1 MEAIL
6 LIIFGAFTITTSIMV
21 ILARNTVH
29 SALWMISSFF
39 FLSGIYL
46 LLHAE
51 FIAILQIIVYAGA
64 IMMFIIYSIMM
75 LDTRQEDK
83 IRVPVSKVKI
93 SGCVLVLIL
102 FVFILMMTSFGYN
115 AASPT
120 LTGSFTDPL
129 VAKFGHMAV
138 LSNSLFSDF
147 LLPFEIASIL
157 LTAGI
162 VGSVVLAKK

>member
-1 MEAIL
+1 MESML
-6 LIIFGAFTITTSIMV
+6 LIIFGALAITTSVMV

-64 IMMFIIYSIMM
+64 IMMFIIYAIMM
-75 LDTRQEDK
+75 LDTRREDN

-93 SGCVLVLIL
+93 SGCVLLGAL
-102 FVFILMMTSFGYN
+102 FVFLLLMTSFGYN

-120 LTGSFTDPL
+120 LTGSFTDQL

-162 VGSVVLAKK
+162 VGAVVLAKK

>member
-1 MEAIL
+1 
-6 LIIFGAFTITTSIMV
+6 MV

-51 FIAILQIIVYAGA
+51 FLAILQIIVYAGA
-64 IMMFIIYSIMM
+64 IMMFIIYAIMM

-83 IRVPVSKVKI
+83 VRIPVSKAKI
-93 SGCVLVLIL
+93 SGCILLAFL
-102 FVFILMMTSFGYN
+102 FVVLLLMTSFGIDP
-115 AASPT
+115 AAST
-120 LTGSFTDPL
+120 LTGSFTDQL
-129 VAKFGHMAV
+129 VEKFGHMAV
-138 LSNSLFSDF
+138 LSNYLFSDY

-162 VGSVVLAKK
+162 VGSVILAKK

>member
-1 MEAIL
+1 MESIL
-6 LIIFGAFTITTSIMV
+6 LILFGALAITASVMV

-64 IMMFIIYSIMM
+64 IMMFIIYAIMM
-75 LDTRQEDK
+75 LDTRKEDAM
-83 IRVPVSKVKI
+83 RVPVSKVKI
-93 SGCVLVLIL
+93 SGCVLLLIV
-102 FVFILMMTSFGYN
+102 FVFLLLMTSFGYN
-115 AASPT
+115 ASSST
-120 LTGSFTDPL
+120 LTGSFTDQL
-129 VAKFGHMAV
+129 VAQFGHMAV
-138 LSNSLFSDF
+138 LSNYLFSDF

>member
-1 MEAIL
+1 MESIL
-6 LIIFGAFTITTSIMV
+6 LIILGALAITTSIMV

-39 FLSGIYL
+39 FLSGIYI

-64 IMMFIIYSIMM
+64 IMMFIIYAIMM
-75 LDTRQEDK
+75 LDTRQEDNVK
-83 IRVPVSKVKI
+83 VPVSAVKI
-93 SGCVLVLIL
+93 SGCILLVLLFMIL
-102 FVFILMMTSFGYN
+102 LMMTSFGVDPS
-115 AASPT
+115 ATT
-120 LTGSFTDPL
+120 LTGSFTDQL
-129 VAKFGHMAV
+129 VEKFGHMAV
-138 LSNSLFSDF
+138 LSNYLFSDF

-162 VGSVVLAKK
+162 VGAVVLAKK